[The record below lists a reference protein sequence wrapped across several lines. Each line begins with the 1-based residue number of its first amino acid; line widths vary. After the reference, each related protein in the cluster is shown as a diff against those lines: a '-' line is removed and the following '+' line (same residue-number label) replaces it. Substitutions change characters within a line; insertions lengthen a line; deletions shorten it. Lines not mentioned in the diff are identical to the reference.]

1 MKKSYLF
8 AALLLSGNTLFA
20 QSFSRTDVGYT
31 PGDNFTMYTSNY
43 VNPGNAGT
51 GVTWNFSTMT
61 NNSQVTVV
69 TAVNSTG
76 SFLNANVKST
86 QSDGVEIFYNI
97 TNSDMEVVAV
107 STGGNSF
114 TYSNPLTYMK
124 FPVTTSYNYTEAFDA
139 NITVSGIPIT
149 RTGNVHSEYSGAGT
163 LITPT
168 GNFTNVIRIKSTHT
182 ITDSYAGLEN
192 NATIVAYNW
201 YKAGVNHELANVTEN
216 TSDTTVTKSAY
227 YTSVPANLGL
237 EENELIN
244 LLVFPNP
251 AAKTIHINSDEV
263 ISKVEVYQLSGE
275 LAMVQV
281 ANDTALEID
290 LAALNTGMYLV
301 KVYGQNGAVSVK
313 RITKN

>member
-61 NNSQVTVV
+61 NNSQVTVA

-76 SFLNANVKST
+76 SFLNANVKLT
-86 QSDGVEIFYNI
+86 QSDGVEIFCSI
-97 TNSDMEVVAV
+97 SNSDMEVLAV
-107 STGGNSF
+107 NAGGAAF
-114 TYSNPLTYMK
+114 TYTNPLTYMK
-124 FPVTTSYNYTEAFDA
+124 FPITTSYNYTDAFAADVIA
-139 NITVSGIPIT
+139 SGI
-149 RTGNVHSEYSGAGT
+149 NVNRIGTVQSEYSGAGT
-163 LITPT
+163 LITPAGT
-168 GNFTNVIRIKSTHT
+168 FTNVIRIKSTQT
-182 ITDSYAGLEN
+182 ITDTVPGMGNHS
-192 NATIVAYNW
+192 TIVAYNW
-201 YKAGVNHELANVTEN
+201 YKAGVNHELANVTEV
-216 TSDTTVTKSAY
+216 TSSSSSQSAY
-227 YTSVPANLGL
+227 YTSVPLNLGL

-251 AAKTIHINSDEV
+251 ATNRIHINSDEV

-275 LAMVQV
+275 LALEQT
-281 ANDTALEID
+281 ANATALEID
-290 LAALNTGMYLV
+290 LTALNTGMYLV
-301 KVYGQNGAVSVK
+301 KVTGQNGAVSVK